1 MIELSVVVPTRNR
14 ANILFKALESIVNQ
28 TLRQERFEVI
38 VVDNGSTDSTKK
50 IVDSFTGKIEN
61 LVYIYDDNPGLHI
74 GRHRGLLAAKSN
86 LLTYCD
92 DDIEAFTTWLEG
104 VLESFKDDNVV
115 LVGGKN
121 LPNFES
127 PAPRWITEMWNKDP
141 YEKVIASLS
150 VLDLGNEIKEISPY
164 YVFGCNFSIRKS
176 TLYEAGGFHPDGMPQ
191 DLLRYRGDGE
201 SHVSKYILEKGYRV
215 VYNPKA
221 SVYHLCSL
229 DRMTKEYFERRAYN
243 QAVSDSYSSIR
254 EGRKGLLLKNRIRFI
269 INNFILMKSS
279 ERERSYLSGL
289 TFHQNEVKN
298 DKNLQKWIERESYI
312 ENGMI
317 I

>member
-243 QAVSDSYSSIR
+243 QAISDSYTAIKENKKKSLFK
-254 EGRKGLLLKNRIRFI
+254 RKIKFFIKKYILNRDIGI
-269 INNFILMKSS
+269 EKY
-279 ERERSYLSGL
+279 YLDGF
-289 TFHQNEVKN
+289 TYHQNEAKK
-298 DKNLQKWIERESYI
+298 DKKLMEWIKRDTYI
-312 ENGMI
+312 NNGSI
-317 I
+317 K